1 MHISDDAYYLSQV
14 LRFSG
19 WDELDLFTSTDQ
31 NSANKEKNKKTKVYS
46 SKEQEEVLE
55 APFI

>member
-1 MHISDDAYYLSQV
+1 MHISCHKRSDLQAEMKLIYLPKTKCSI
-14 LRFSG
+14 
-19 WDELDLFTSTDQ
+19 EQ
-31 NSANKEKNKKTKVYS
+31 NSANKEKNKTTKVDL

>member
-1 MHISDDAYYLSQV
+1 MHISCHKHSDLQAEINLIYLPKCSA
-14 LRFSG
+14 
-19 WDELDLFTSTDQ
+19 EQ
-31 NSANKEKNKKTKVYS
+31 NPANKEKNKKTKVDL